1 MSRVEISPG
10 PGVVLVGLPAGSE
23 ATSESYS
30 ARGYAVVTADVAES
44 TTPERG
50 LELIR
55 TAMEALATRPDCNG
69 KVAVAGYGYG
79 GRFAFLAV
87 TRLGAEAAAAFH
99 GIGIGEHLNEAA
111 RVKKPLSFH
120 FADDD
125 AFVPFAEVRA
135 IKGALEGF
143 GTTAIYRY
151 PGARQGFALRGNAA
165 YDADLARQAEAR
177 VFTVLDGL
185 R

>member
-1 MSRVEISPG
+1 MSSVQTAPG
-10 PGVVLVGLPAGSE
+10 PGVVLVGLPPESE
-23 ATSESYS
+23 ATAQSYA
-30 ARGYAVVTADVAES
+30 ARGYAVATAGVDE
-44 TTPERG
+44 TTSVERG
-50 LELIR
+50 LELLR
-55 TAMEALATRPDCNG
+55 AAMDALAARPDCNG
-69 KVAVAGYGYG
+69 KVAVAGYAYG

-87 TRLGAEAAAAFH
+87 TRLGADAAAAFH
-99 GIGIGEHLNEAA
+99 GIGIGEHLSEAP

-125 AFVPFAEVRA
+125 EFVPFAEVRA

-151 PGARQGFALRGNAA
+151 PNRE
-165 YDADLARQAEAR
+165 DLARQAEAR
-177 VFTVLDGL
+177 AFTVLDEL